1 MFAYTGMVDFYGKR
15 VPWILWVIRWLM
27 VDYIYMGKNYS
38 KRGYSLLHCTWP
50 ICLRLKYIC
59 LSIFPW
65 WHCCS
70 WVLCYETLQMLQLFS
85 GFNSSLSYMDE
96 FWQMRLTWSFPV
108 YNVHMKYI
116 ERDDNIHTHKKYIQY
131 TYRDT
136 CLRHLYNIGLYIYMY
151 GTISINRWGLLAC
164 WNDFFLPRIAWN
176 SWTRWRA
183 PCDRWHAPKIGHCYW
198 WGQDI
203 RAELVFVSLWDWVQ
217 KIEGFGRAL

>member
-1 MFAYTGMVDFYGKR
+1 MDSMGN
-15 VPWILWVIRWLM
+15 WLT
-27 VDYIYMGKNYS
+27 DGRLHIHAKNYS
-38 KRGYSLLHCTWP
+38 KRGYSPLHCTWP

-59 LSIFPW
+59 LSISPW

-85 GFNSSLSYMDE
+85 GFDSSLSYMDE
-96 FWQMRLTWSFPV
+96 YWQMRLTWSFPNTALYIIIFTTIHNIYIYIFISGMIIYTHIKKV
-108 YNVHMKYI
+108 YTV
-116 ERDDNIHTHKKYIQY
+116 YIQGHI
-131 TYRDT
+131 
-136 CLRHLYNIGLYIYMY
+136 CLRHLYNIGLD
-151 GTISINRWGLLAC
+151 GTISIHCLGVVSLLKR
-164 WNDFFLPRIAWN
+164 FFPPRIAWN

-183 PCDRWHAPKIGHCYW
+183 PCHRWHAPKIGHRYW

>member
-1 MFAYTGMVDFYGKR
+1 MDSMGYSLTDGR
-15 VPWILWVIRWLM
+15 LHIH
-27 VDYIYMGKNYS
+27 GKNYS

-108 YNVHMKYI
+108 YNIHMKYIYI

-136 CLRHLYNIGLYIYMY
+136 CLRHLYNIGRFKYIYIY
-151 GTISINRWGLLAC
+151 SIC
-164 WNDFFLPRIAWN
+164 M
-176 SWTRWRA
+176 
-183 PCDRWHAPKIGHCYW
+183 
-198 WGQDI
+198 
-203 RAELVFVSLWDWVQ
+203 VQ
-217 KIEGFGRAL
+217 YP